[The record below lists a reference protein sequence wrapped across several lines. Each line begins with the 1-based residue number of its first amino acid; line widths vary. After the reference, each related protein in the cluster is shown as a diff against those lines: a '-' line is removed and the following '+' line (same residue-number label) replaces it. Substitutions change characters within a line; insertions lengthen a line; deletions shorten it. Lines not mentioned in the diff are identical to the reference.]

1 MMAVGGGEMT
11 ELPTRGR
18 GQRKLARGLST
29 LGAILIAAILSNCA
43 ETEQTKQS
51 PQPGAG
57 YKIGKPYKIKGVWYH
72 PEVDYQYTET
82 GIASWYG
89 PNFHGKPTANG
100 EIFDMNKVSAAHRT
114 LPLPSVVRVTNL
126 DNGRSLK
133 MRVNDRGPFARERI
147 IDVSRRSAQLL
158 GFYREGTARVRVE
171 VVADESRQLAVD
183 PKAAPRL
190 TVADPG
196 SSDSARNAAE
206 VAGSPP
212 RQPPSTSPEPATA
225 SVVVR
230 EAPVLLG
237 GSDQAMATPEG
248 SIVPIRAASPS
259 QLYIQAGAYSR
270 FDNADRV
277 RAQLSGLGPVDIH
290 PFQVGGRSLYRVR
303 LGPISSS
310 DEADRLLA
318 ETVRAGYPGSHIVF
332 E

>member
-1 MMAVGGGEMT
+1 MT
-11 ELPTRGR
+11 ELPARGR
-18 GQRKLARGLST
+18 GQQKLARGLST

-57 YKIGKPYKIKGVWYH
+57 YKIGNPYQIKGVWYH
-72 PEVDYQYTET
+72 PKVDYQYTET

-100 EIFDMNKVSAAHRT
+100 EVFDMNEVSAAHRT
-114 LPLPSVVRVTNL
+114 LPLPSMVLVTNL

-147 IDVSRRSAQLL
+147 VDVSRRSAQLL
-158 GFYREGTARVRVE
+158 GFQRAGTAHVRVE
-171 VVADESRQLAVD
+171 IVADESRQLALH
-183 PKAAPRL
+183 PKGAPQQ
-190 TVADPG
+190 V
-196 SSDSARNAAE
+196 E
-206 VAGSPP
+206 VAGEPLP
-212 RQPPSTSPEPATA
+212 QPTDTSPEPATA
-225 SVVVR
+225 SVVVIR
-230 EAPVLLG
+230 EEPVLLG

-248 SIVPIRAASPS
+248 SIVPIRAVAPS
-259 QLYIQAGAYSR
+259 QLYVQAGAYSR

-290 PFQVGGRSLYRVR
+290 PFQVGARRLYRVR
-303 LGPISSS
+303 LGPLSSS